1 MIDTAETK
9 LSSSIAFQPEG
20 FDLAQGRTVN
30 GRNRLKSENESH
42 EEIEKELPVKR
53 DVSGDK
59 TKR

>member
-1 MIDTAETK
+1 M
-9 LSSSIAFQPEG
+9 
-20 FDLAQGRTVN
+20 N